1 MVQSLKYCFKSKL
14 FWLYVLIAF
23 AAFTKQI
30 FSESLLIDS
39 FEYSKKASFIFQN
52 WSTTNVPMDRFLEP
66 MRRTIGYPL
75 LIKAMF
81 FNHLAIY
88 FFQLIL
94 SICVPVILHKF
105 CERFLYF
112 NNLWQVSMIV
122 LLTYPLQFFYTAFL
136 MPDLLCQFL
145 LLLLVYAYFEGHWKT
160 FPLILTALI
169 LLKPVFIV
177 FLLVPL
183 VLVALKQYTMSLV
196 DGFPFMI
203 VLIISCVNYQQYGLF
218 TYSSVGTTNAYD
230 YNRKKTLLTDL
241 DANQVDEMYATENRQ
256 LNQFKHDFKYQKEF
270 MNSKTIPLLVNAK
283 YWAIHLKGMAIT
295 LIDPGRY
302 DAMVF
307 LNWNKS
313 SGFMGVNDGNEK
325 KVLPWWQL
333 LYILILLSF
342 SIFKLLFA
350 VYATFHWKRY
360 KTIIY
365 LGVMI
370 LLLAF
375 IAGPVGS
382 ARYLLPVYPL
392 MAFLSGLG
400 CLTYLKNHP
409 KIESFITQR

>member
-52 WSTTNVPMDRFLEP
+52 WITTNVPMDRFLEP
-66 MRRTIGYPL
+66 MRRTIGYPS
-75 LIKAMF
+75 LIKALF

-88 FFQLIL
+88 FIQLIF

-105 CERFLYF
+105 CERFLYYK
-112 NNLWQVSMIV
+112 NLWQVSMIV

-145 LLLLVYAYFEGHWKT
+145 FLLLVYTYFEGHWRT
-160 FPLILTALI
+160 FPMILTALI
-169 LLKPVFIV
+169 LLKPIFIV
-177 FLLVPL
+177 FLFLLL
-183 VLVALKQYTMSLV
+183 VLVALKQYTLSLF
-196 DGFPFMI
+196 DGLPLII
-203 VLIISCVNYQQYGLF
+203 VLSISFVNYKQYGLF

-230 YNRKKTLLTDL
+230 YNRKKTLLIDL
-241 DANQVDEMYATENRQ
+241 DAHQVDEIYATENQQ
-256 LNQFKHDFKYQKEF
+256 LNEFKYDFKFQKEF
-270 MNSKTIPLLVNAK
+270 MNSKTIPLLINAK

-313 SGFMGVNDGNEK
+313 SGFMAVNDGNEK
-325 KVLPWWQL
+325 KELPWWQL
-333 LYILILLSF
+333 LYISILLSF

-350 VYATFHWKRY
+350 VYATFQWKRY
-360 KTIIY
+360 TTIIY
-365 LGVMI
+365 PGLLI

-382 ARYLLPVYPL
+382 ARYLLPAYPL

-400 CLTYLKNHP
+400 YLTYLKNHP